1 MLEIE
6 SLKNFGRVKSDFLKQ
21 FVNTIQPQFTH
32 QLFQSLITELC
43 NSSEVKA
50 YLIMLMPLM
59 IMQPNI
65 YLRNGLEVTQDKLHK
80 AIECYVTDQ

>member
-21 FVNTIQPQFTH
+21 FVSTILPQFTH

-59 IMQPNI
+59 IMQPNV